1 MVTQEI
7 SAIQNSLPSYSAFI
21 SDDIQQMFSVPE
33 TVAYNV
39 DGLNSTSCA
48 TKTTLG
54 LATNTTLGL
63 ATNTTNT
70 TLGQSQ
76 HLPFGRGTDY
86 NNPSSSNVRDNMM
99 KQLILNQM
107 TLENQM
113 GTLSKDLIYNI
124 NALYAKVTKL
134 EKNIETLKNLKTT

>member
-1 MVTQEI
+1 MQQKQPWGLPQTQPWGLLQTPQTQPWGRASI
-7 SAIQNSLPSYSAFI
+7 YRSDAAQIITIQAAPI
-21 SDDIQQMFSVPE
+21 W
-33 TVAYNV
+33 
-39 DGLNSTSCA
+39 
-48 TKTTLG
+48 
-54 LATNTTLGL
+54 
-63 ATNTTNT
+63 
-70 TLGQSQ
+70 
-76 HLPFGRGTDY
+76 
-86 NNPSSSNVRDNMM
+86 DNMM